1 MPRFRMTIEY
11 DGSAY
16 VGWQRQENGPSV
28 QGAVEKA
35 ILSLTGETV
44 SIRGAGRTDSGVH
57 AKGQVA
63 HADLTRS
70 WKPAT
75 LRNALNAHLGQAC
88 EQVVIIDAAEV
99 TSEFDARFSALR
111 RHYLYRIVSRP
122 APLALEAKRA
132 WWVPKT
138 LDHEAMHAAAQML
151 VGHHDFTTFR
161 STHCQ
166 ANSPMRTIDR
176 LDVTRDNDLVEIR
189 ATAQSFLHNQIRSF
203 AGTLKLVGECK
214 WTPDDVRAALE
225 AKDRKACGPVAPPDG
240 LYFMQVDY
248 PRKAFAEHER
258 GQDQQGGKR
267 RGEQRLVFGDGFHQ
281 PENCGEIR
289 QQKDQRQQACQAL
302 AVRNDQPDRKRD
314 SHRVDDGHGQPVA
327 GDDDRCKQFAVTER
341 FCQGGDEH
349 QRHDPHCHVDE
360 QQLEDEDQ
368 PRLGTLRHI
377 CQIVEAPGGPAD
389 SHRRQAPE
397 ERGEGT
403 PDAKRSNVEPVESAP
418 VAKNQQPDSLD
429 VIADLLNL
437 RHDQTSG

>member
-57 AKGQVA
+57 ARGQVA

-70 WKPAT
+70 WKPST
-75 LRNALNAHLGQAC
+75 LRNALNAHLRQAS
-88 EQVVIIDAAEV
+88 EPVAIIDAAEV
-99 TSEFDARFSALR
+99 TPAFDARFSALR
-111 RHYLYRIVSRP
+111 RHYLYRIISRP

-138 LDHEAMHAAAQML
+138 LDHAAMHAAAQIL

-176 LDVTRDNDLVEIR
+176 LDVRREGDLVEIR

-203 AGTLKLVGECK
+203 AGTLKLVGEGK

-225 AKDRKACGPVAPPDG
+225 ARDRKACGPVAPPDG

-248 PRKAFAEHER
+248 
-258 GQDQQGGKR
+258 
-267 RGEQRLVFGDGFHQ
+267 
-281 PENCGEIR
+281 
-289 QQKDQRQQACQAL
+289 
-302 AVRNDQPDRKRD
+302 
-314 SHRVDDGHGQPVA
+314 
-327 GDDDRCKQFAVTER
+327 
-341 FCQGGDEH
+341 
-349 QRHDPHCHVDE
+349 
-360 QQLEDEDQ
+360 
-368 PRLGTLRHI
+368 
-377 CQIVEAPGGPAD
+377 
-389 SHRRQAPE
+389 
-397 ERGEGT
+397 
-403 PDAKRSNVEPVESAP
+403 
-418 VAKNQQPDSLD
+418 
-429 VIADLLNL
+429 
-437 RHDQTSG
+437 